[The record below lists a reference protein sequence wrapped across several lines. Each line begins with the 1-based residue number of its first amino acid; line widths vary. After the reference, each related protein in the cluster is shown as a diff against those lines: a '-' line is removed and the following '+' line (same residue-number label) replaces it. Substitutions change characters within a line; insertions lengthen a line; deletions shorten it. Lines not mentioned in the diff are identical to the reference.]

1 MRKRKIHM
9 SCYFAAFCALMIS
22 CNDHRPAT
30 IQIGENTFVHKDK
43 VYRIIDNQITELGS
57 LESDSISKSTVL
69 DPKLKNYNDYA
80 LDFVA
85 HGAYTHMT
93 AVYRGDVL
101 YFNLRVNG
109 LNNLRDKYR
118 GGNLTINFID
128 EYGFEIGSTEVGIG
142 DLTQILGSGKETL
155 RFEYNGRSKMSSE
168 MYKSIYTYS
177 VSSSLVE
184 KGRYGW

>member
-1 MRKRKIHM
+1 MKKSNVICLAVFTTFLT
-9 SCYFAAFCALMIS
+9 SCGNNA
-22 CNDHRPAT
+22 NT
-30 IQIGENTFVHKDK
+30 TQVGENTFVHRDK
-43 VYRIIDNQITELGS
+43 VYRIIDNEITELGT
-57 LESDSISKSTVL
+57 LDSDSIAKSTVL

-85 HGAYTHMT
+85 QGAYTQMT

-118 GGNLTINFID
+118 GGNLTINFVD
-128 EYGFEIGSTEVGIG
+128 EYGFQIGSTEIAVNELIR
-142 DLTQILGSGKETL
+142 ILGSDKETL

-168 MYKSIYTYS
+168 MYKSIFTYS

-184 KGRYGW
+184 KGGYGW